1 MSLYYYIYC
10 EKTFLTV
17 FNLNFFTESCNFSLL
32 VILNE
37 KIEMSN
43 THSHTQRLDF
53 RFVEED
59 ICDYVRRARN
69 CLSVPARMKINARHC
84 IAVTS

>member
-17 FNLNFFTESCNFSLL
+17 FNLNYFTESCNFSLL

-43 THSHTQRLDF
+43 THSHTHRSSTFGSL
-53 RFVEED
+53 RKTFV
-59 ICDYVRRARN
+59 IMFV
-69 CLSVPARMKINARHC
+69 VPE
-84 IAVTS
+84 IAFLCRQE